1 MAKFL
6 GSGRFFC
13 LISICKLGSF
23 KSPSATITSLFELY
37 FRYRRFIL
45 LVQTKKVNYEL
56 WTMAKAQA
64 AENHGDEWGLTWY
77 LRWEIYTSRP
87 TWTHSQN
94 SLATAK
100 APSLRYLPM
109 EYLSN
114 DHEDHT
120 YQHESNHELCD
131 ETGHPVLSLIESQLK
146 LRKQYARIS
155 QWREIHC
162 RTNTSVRR

>member
-1 MAKFL
+1 
-6 GSGRFFC
+6 
-13 LISICKLGSF
+13 
-23 KSPSATITSLFELY
+23 
-37 FRYRRFIL
+37 
-45 LVQTKKVNYEL
+45 
-56 WTMAKAQA
+56 
-64 AENHGDEWGLTWY
+64 
-77 LRWEIYTSRP
+77 
-87 TWTHSQN
+87 
-94 SLATAK
+94 
-100 APSLRYLPM
+100 M